1 MPNQS
6 TLAGTQSH
14 PDGRHGGERGCD
26 TDQAADDALGDCN
39 ASGALR
45 NAISRTRF
53 SIPLT
58 AHACLVPLSL
68 FRSFPFTVSCL
79 PFTLVTAT
87 ALITGA
93 TEGIGRA
100 TAIALGKA
108 GYRVGVVAR
117 TEAKVRQLVAH
128 LKEEGI
134 EAAGAAAD
142 VGQAEPVERAVA
154 QLQKAL
160 GEVDLL
166 VNNAGVLIAKPFE
179 ELTLDDWDTTM
190 AVNVRSLYLMSRAV
204 LPAMR
209 RRKRGTIVNVASLA
223 GRNGFAGGTAYSAS
237 KHAVLGFSRS
247 LMLEVRK
254 ENIRVIAI
262 CPGSVDT
269 GMLRDQTMLKSNP
282 DRILQPEDVADT
294 IVQALRLPERA
305 LVSELDVRPTNP

>member
-1 MPNQS
+1 MS
-6 TLAGTQSH
+6 TT
-14 PDGRHGGERGCD
+14 
-26 TDQAADDALGDCN
+26 
-39 ASGALR
+39 
-45 NAISRTRF
+45 
-53 SIPLT
+53 
-58 AHACLVPLSL
+58 
-68 FRSFPFTVSCL
+68 
-79 PFTLVTAT
+79 
-87 ALITGA
+87 LITGA

-100 TAIALGKA
+100 TALAFGKA

-117 TEAKVRQLVAH
+117 TESKVRQLVTH

-142 VGQAEPVERAVA
+142 VGQPAPVSRAVGE
-154 QLQKAL
+154 LTGAL
-160 GEVDLL
+160 GEIDVL

-190 AVNVRSLYLMSRAV
+190 ATNVRSLYLMSRAV

-223 GRNGFAGGTAYSAS
+223 GRNGFAGGTAYTAS

-247 LMLEVRK
+247 LMLELRK

-269 GMLRDQTMLKSNP
+269 GMLRDQTMLKSDP
-282 DRILQPEDVADT
+282 SRILKPEDVAET
-294 IVQALRLPERA
+294 ILHSVTLPERA
-305 LVSELDVRPTNP
+305 LVSELDIRPTNP